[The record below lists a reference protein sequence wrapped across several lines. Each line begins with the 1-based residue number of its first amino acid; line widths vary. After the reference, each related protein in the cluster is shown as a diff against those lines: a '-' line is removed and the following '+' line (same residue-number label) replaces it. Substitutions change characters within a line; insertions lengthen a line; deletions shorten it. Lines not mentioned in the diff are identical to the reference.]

1 MKVVTAAQMAAL
13 DQQAI
18 REIGI
23 PGSVLMETAGRALA
37 HACARRWPQA
47 RKVLVVCGPGNN
59 GGDGFVAA
67 RTLLDLGWDPVCLLL
82 GPMSRLGG
90 DAALH
95 ASVFQRVGGQVLEV
109 REGEPLPAANREV
122 DLVVDALFGT
132 GLRRPLE
139 GLSADLVA
147 WMNALGIPIAAADM
161 PSGICSDTGRELG
174 QAVRAT
180 LTVTMGLPKRGL
192 FLYPGAACAGEILVA
207 EIGLPAR
214 SLRSDA
220 LPGELLERHQV
231 QGLLPQRP
239 PTAHKGTCGS
249 VLVLGGSRRYPGAPF
264 LAAEAALRVGA
275 GLAVV
280 ACPGEIRFAP
290 AAGLREILTIG
301 LPSPHGVVQ
310 PDDLSELLPL
320 DPKVRAL
327 CLGPGLSEKASVRE
341 AIRALLAK
349 TDLPVVLDADALRSI
364 AGGGPL
370 RTGGVLT
377 PHPGEM
383 AALLGVP
390 LPELETDR
398 VGSALRCAR
407 EYRAVVVFKGAPT
420 IVADPDGERYWINTS
435 GGPVL
440 AQGGTG
446 DVLAG
451 AVAGL
456 LAQGLTPS
464 AAARAGVFL
473 HGQAGDLCASEQ
485 GPRGVLAG
493 EVARALPRVL
503 ARALECHPRGSC
515 SRQPLHK
522 PSTLLEDRHDP

>member
-18 REIGI
+18 RETGI
-23 PGSVLMETAGRALA
+23 PGVVLMETAGRALA

-67 RTLLDLGWDPVCLLL
+67 RTLLDLGRDPVCLLL
-82 GPMSRLGG
+82 GSMSRLAG

-95 ASVFQRVGGQVLEV
+95 ASVFQRVGGQVLEA
-109 REGEPLPAANREV
+109 REGEPLPAAAREV

-139 GLSADLVA
+139 GLAADLVA
-147 WMNALGIPIAAADM
+147 WMNGLEIPIAAADM

-174 QAVRAT
+174 RAVRAT

-192 FLYPGAACAGEILVA
+192 FLYPGAACAGEVLVA

-214 SLRSDA
+214 SLLSDA
-220 LPGELLERHQV
+220 LPGELLERDQV
-231 QGLLPQRP
+231 QRLLPRRP

-275 GLAVV
+275 GLAIV
-280 ACPGEIRFAP
+280 ACPGEIRFGP

-310 PDDLSELLPL
+310 PDDLSALLPL
-320 DPKVRAL
+320 DPKIRAL

-364 AGGGPL
+364 AGEGPL

-383 AALLGVP
+383 AALLGAP
-390 LPELETDR
+390 LAELEADR

-407 EYRAVVVFKGAPT
+407 EYRSVVVFKGAPT
-420 IVADPDGERYWINTS
+420 IVADPDGDRYWINTS

-456 LAQGLTPS
+456 LAQGLTPA
-464 AAARAGVFL
+464 AAARTAVFL

-493 EVARALPRVL
+493 EVAQALPRVL
-503 ARALECHPRGSC
+503 ARALECHPRGNC
-515 SRQPLHK
+515 SRQPLDK

>member
-1 MKVVTAAQMAAL
+1 MKVVTAAQMAVL
-13 DQQAI
+13 DRQAI
-18 REIGI
+18 REVGI
-23 PGSVLMETAGRALA
+23 PGAVLMETAGRALA
-37 HACARRWPQA
+37 YACARRWPQA
-47 RKVLVVCGPGNN
+47 RRVLVVCGPGNN

-67 RTLLDLGWDPVCLLL
+67 RTLVALGRESACLLL
-82 GPMSRLGG
+82 GSVSRPVGE
-90 DAALH
+90 ANLH
-95 ASVFQRVGGQVLEV
+95 ASIFQETGGRILEV
-109 REGEPLPAANREV
+109 HAAEDLPVGVPGA

-132 GLRRPLE
+132 GLKRPLE
-139 GLSADLVA
+139 GLSANLVT
-147 WMNALGIPIAAADM
+147 WMNGLGIPIAAADI

-174 QAVRAT
+174 RAVRAT

-192 FLYPGAACAGEILVA
+192 FLYPGATCAGEVMVA

-214 SLRSDA
+214 SLRSET
-220 LPGELLERHQV
+220 LPGELLGTAQV
-231 QGLLPQRP
+231 RRLLPKRM

-280 ACPGEIRFAP
+280 ACPGEIRFGP
-290 AAGLREILTIG
+290 AAGLREVLTIA
-301 LPSPHGVVQ
+301 LPSPHGALE
-310 PDDLSELLPL
+310 PGDLSSLLPL

-327 CLGPGLSEKASVRE
+327 CIGPGLSENSSVCE
-341 AIRALLAK
+341 AIRDLLAK
-349 TDLPVVLDADALRSI
+349 TDHPVVLDADALRAI
-364 AGGGPL
+364 AGEGPL
-370 RTGGVLT
+370 RAGGVLT

-383 AALLGVP
+383 AALIGTPVA
-390 LPELETDR
+390 ELESDR
-398 VGSALRCAR
+398 VGHALRCAR

-456 LAQGLTPS
+456 LAQGLEPS
-464 AAARAGVFL
+464 AAARAAVFL
-473 HGQAGDLCASEQ
+473 HGRAGELCASEQ

-493 EVARALPRVL
+493 EVAQALPRAL
-503 ARALECHPRGSC
+503 ACALECDPSQDRSH
-515 SRQPLHK
+515 QPLEQ
-522 PSTLLEDRHDP
+522 PSIHLEDRHEP

>member
-18 REIGI
+18 RQIGI
-23 PGSVLMETAGRALA
+23 PGAILMENAGRALA
-37 HACARRWPQA
+37 HACARRWPRA

-67 RTLLDLGWDPVCLLL
+67 RTLLDMGWDPLCLLL
-82 GPMSRLGG
+82 GSISRLAG

-95 ASVFQRVGGQVLEV
+95 ASIYQKVGGHFLET
-109 REGEPLPAANREV
+109 REGEPLPAAAREM

-139 GLSADLVA
+139 GLPADLVA
-147 WMNALGIPIAAADM
+147 WMNGLGLPIAAADM

-174 QAVRAT
+174 RAVRAT

-192 FLYPGAACAGEILVA
+192 FLYPGAACAGELLVA
-207 EIGLPAR
+207 DIGIPAR
-214 SLRSDA
+214 ILRSDV
-220 LPGELLERHQV
+220 LPGELLERDQV
-231 QGLLPQRP
+231 QSLLPQRP

-275 GLAVV
+275 GLVVV
-280 ACPGEIRFAP
+280 ACPAEIRFGP
-290 AAGLREILTIG
+290 AAGLREILSIG

-310 PDDLSELLPL
+310 PEDLSALLPL

-327 CLGPGLSEKASVRE
+327 CLGPGLSRNDSVCE
-341 AIRALLAK
+341 AIHDLLAK
-349 TDLPVVLDADALRSI
+349 TDVPVVLDADALFAI

-370 RTGGVLT
+370 RRGGVLT

-383 AALLGVP
+383 ATLLGAP
-390 LPELETDR
+390 LADLEADR
-398 VGSALRCAR
+398 VGSAVRCAR

-435 GGPVL
+435 GGSVL

-456 LAQGLTPS
+456 LGQGLTPA
-464 AAARAGVFL
+464 AAARAAVFL
-473 HGQAGDLCASEQ
+473 HGRAGDLCASEQ

-503 ARALECHPRGSC
+503 ASFLEYRPCGDC
-515 SRQPLHK
+515 SHQQGGKPL
-522 PSTLLEDRHDP
+522 TLLEDHHDP